1 MRHSVG
7 SVLDDVPR
15 DPFADDPNDPAAALG
30 ELDNADPLTI
40 SEREEALTDLADVEV
55 FRSLLE
61 PQGILGLVLECPE
74 CGEQHYFDW
83 DLLRGNL
90 RQMID
95 EGRPQVH
102 EPAFL
107 PDPADYVS
115 WEYARGYVDGV
126 IDTEESR

>member
-1 MRHSVG
+1 VEC
-7 SVLDDVPR
+7 VLEDVPR
-15 DPFADDPNDPAAALG
+15 DPFADDPNDPTAALG
-30 ELDNADPLTI
+30 ELDDSEPLTLA
-40 SEREEALTDLADVEV
+40 ERDEALTDLADVEV

-61 PQGILGLVLECPE
+61 PQGVLGLVLDCPE

-95 EGRPQVH
+95 HGRPQVH
-102 EPAFL
+102 EPAFE
-107 PDPADYVS
+107 PDPGDYVS

-126 IDTEESR
+126 IDTEEGH

>member
-1 MRHSVG
+1 M
-7 SVLDDVPR
+7 LEEVPR
-15 DPFADDPNDPAAALG
+15 DPFAEDPDDPAAVLG
-30 ELDNADPLTI
+30 HLDDSEPLTMA
-40 SEREEALTDLADVEV
+40 ERDEALTDLADVEV

-61 PQGILGLVLECPE
+61 PQGVLGLVLDCPE
-74 CGEQHYFDW
+74 CSERHYFDW

-95 EGRPQVH
+95 HGRPQIH
-102 EPAFL
+102 EPAFA
-107 PDPADYVS
+107 PDPSDYVT